1 MGCICGENDLPWVTI
16 QWYKGRDVET
26 KDKVAELVTK
36 AVSKGCGCPESAVSV
51 VFIDLDKREWYSGG
65 VSAAKK

>member
-1 MGCICGENDLPWVTI
+1 LPWVTI

-36 AVSKGCGCPESAVSV
+36 AVSEGCGCPESAVSV